1 MSYVDPR
8 AGSMAAQI
16 AGRSTEMDMVANR
29 GVRAVQAVAAGH
41 RLTGEYISKVF
52 ATTVPSVVPSKVGPI
67 DDRLIVAD
75 DKASVSIEFGHI
87 VRFKNARRVRYVP
100 GQHIMAKALKVMG

>member
-16 AGRSTEMDMVANR
+16 AGQSREMDVVAQR
-29 GVRAVQAVAAGH
+29 GLRAVRSVAASH
-41 RLTGEYISKVF
+41 RLTGDYLSKTFV
-52 ATTVPSVVPSKVGPI
+52 ATVPSVQPSKVGPI

-75 DKASVSIEFGHI
+75 DKAAVSIEYGHL
-87 VRFKNARRVRYVP
+87 VRFKNARRVKFVP
-100 GQHIMAKALKVMG
+100 GQRIMSKALRAVS

>member
-16 AGRSTEMDMVANR
+16 AGQSSQMDMVASR
-29 GVRAVQAVAAGH
+29 GVRAVQNVAAGH
-41 RLTGEYISKVF
+41 RLTGAYISKVF
-52 ATTVPSVVPSKVGPI
+52 AATVPSVVPSKVGPV

-75 DKASVSIEFGHI
+75 DEAAVSIEYGHI
-87 VRFKNARRVRYVP
+87 VRFKNARRVRFVP

>member
-16 AGRSTEMDMVANR
+16 AGQSGEMDVVANR
-29 GVRAVQAVAAGH
+29 GLSAVRSIAAAH
-41 RLTGEYISKVF
+41 RLTGEYISKTYVV
-52 ATTVPSVVPSKVGPI
+52 TVPSLEPSKVGPI

-75 DKASVSIEFGHI
+75 DKAAVSIEYGHL
-87 VRFKNARRVRYVP
+87 VRFKNSRRVKFVP
-100 GQHIMAKALKVMG
+100 GQHIMGQAVRAVG

>member
-16 AGRSTEMDMVANR
+16 AGGSSEMDHAANR
-29 GVRAVQAVAAGH
+29 GLRAVRSVAAAH
-41 RLTGEYISKVF
+41 RLTGTYIAKTFV
-52 ATTVPSVVPSKVGPI
+52 ATVPSVLPSKVGPI

-75 DKASVSIEFGHI
+75 DDAAVSIEYGHLY
-87 VRFKNARRVRYVP
+87 RFKNARRVRYVP
-100 GQHIMAKALKVMG
+100 GQHIMGRALAQMS

>member
-16 AGRSTEMDMVANR
+16 AGQSREMDVVAQR
-29 GVRAVQAVAAGH
+29 GLRAVRSVAASH
-41 RLTGEYISKVF
+41 RLTGDYLSKTFV
-52 ATTVPSVVPSKVGPI
+52 ATVPSVQPSKVGPI

-75 DKASVSIEFGHI
+75 DKAAVSIEYGHL
-87 VRFKNARRVRYVP
+87 VRFKNARRVKFVP
-100 GQHIMAKALKVMG
+100 GQHIMSKALRAVS

>member
-16 AGRSTEMDMVANR
+16 AGRSKEMDLVANR
-29 GVRAVQAVAAGH
+29 GVRTVRTVAAGH
-41 RLTGEYISKVF
+41 RLTGTYISKVF
-52 ATTVPSVVPSKVGPI
+52 ATTAPSVVSSKVGPI

-75 DKASVSIEFGHI
+75 DDAAVSIEYGHL

-100 GQHIMAKALKVMG
+100 GQHIMAKSLQVMG